1 MYTHILAP
9 IDGSPTSERGL
20 REAIGLAKDQRA
32 RLRLLHVVDK
42 SLLMLDTT
50 GMVDWADVIQ
60 SLREDGEQLVSR
72 AKTLAAA
79 HGIEAEGVVVE
90 TLGQRVADRILSE
103 ARDWQADLIVMGT
116 HGRRGFRHLVLG
128 SDAEAVLHDA
138 PAPVLLVRAAASDQ
152 DSSEASR

>member
-1 MYTHILAP
+1 
-9 IDGSPTSERGL
+9 
-20 REAIGLAKDQRA
+20 
-32 RLRLLHVVDK
+32 
-42 SLLMLDTT
+42 MLDTT

>member
-20 REAIGLAKDQRA
+20 QEAIGLARDQKA

-42 SLLMLDTT
+42 SWLMLDTT
-50 GMVDWADVIQ
+50 GMVNWADVIQ

-72 AKTLAAA
+72 AKAMAAA
-79 HGIEAEGVVVE
+79 RGVEAEGVVVE

-103 ARDWQADLIVMGT
+103 ARAWQADIIVIGT
-116 HGRRGFRHLVLG
+116 HGRRGFKHLVLG

-138 PAPVLLVRAAASDQ
+138 PAPVLLIRAVSDR
-152 DSSEASR
+152 DNSEVAR

>member
-20 REAIGLAKDQRA
+20 REAIGLAKDQKA

-138 PAPVLLVRAAASDQ
+138 PAPVLLVRGEFDQ